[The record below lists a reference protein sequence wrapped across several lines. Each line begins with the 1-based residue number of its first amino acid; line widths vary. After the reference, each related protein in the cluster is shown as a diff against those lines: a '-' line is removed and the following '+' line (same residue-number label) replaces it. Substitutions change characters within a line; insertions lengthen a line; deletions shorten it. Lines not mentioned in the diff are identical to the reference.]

1 MLTEMVTMVINE
13 ITEEMV
19 GEETSIIETEMG
31 IKMVRVKANSGTKM
45 AMVLINVWRLGTL
58 IAVEVMVAT
67 ITPTPISIRRTN
79 HESL

>member
-45 AMVLINVWRLGTL
+45 EMVLINVWRLGTL
-58 IAVEVMVAT
+58 IAVGVMVT
-67 ITPTPISIRRTN
+67 TPTPISIRKTN
-79 HESL
+79 HENL